1 MTIAVVGVDLS
12 KSVFQLSLADAKHHI
27 VDRKRLSRAQFH
39 RFLAQTVPVHL
50 VMEACGTSHY
60 WARTAQSLGHD
71 VKLLHAKYVKAYV
84 RRTKTDAADADALIL
99 ADRDDSLHAVPIKPE
114 ELQALQGLH
123 RIREQWK
130 RARTARICE
139 ARALLA
145 EFGVL
150 IPLGTRGIGK
160 QLTEGSE
167 HVPKLMQAALKDL
180 VHEIDDLAQRIK
192 RIDHEL
198 AAYADTNSDAQVLLG
213 IQGIGIIVATAFVA
227 RVPSISMFK
236 RGRSFASWL
245 GLTCREYSS
254 GQTRRLSRITKQGDR
269 YLRMMLIHGARAALM
284 AARRKAANGKELTR
298 LETWAVNTQARV
310 GHNKATVALAN
321 KMARIMWAVWT
332 RHESFN
338 GNDALRFAA

>member
-1 MTIAVVGVDLS
+1 MAIPVVGVDLS
-12 KSVFQLSLADAKHHI
+12 KSVFQLSIADCKHHV
-27 VDRKRLSRAQFH
+27 VDRKRFSRVQFN
-39 RFLAQTVPVHL
+39 RFLAQTGPVRL

-60 WARTAQSLGHD
+60 WARTALSLGHE

-84 RRTKTDAADADALIL
+84 RRTKTDAADADALVL
-99 ADRDDSLHAVPIKPE
+99 ADRDDSLHPIPLKSE

-130 RARTARICE
+130 QARIARICE

-145 EFGVL
+145 EFGISVPVGARSIGKKL
-150 IPLGTRGIGK
+150 TLGTEQAPMLIQPTLMDLIQEIGELEQRLK
-160 QLTEGSE
+160 RVG
-167 HVPKLMQAALKDL
+167 QA
-180 VHEIDDLAQRIK
+180 
-192 RIDHEL
+192 L
-198 AAYADTNSDAQVLLG
+198 AAYAGTNPDVQALLG
-213 IQGIGIIVATAFVA
+213 IQGIGITIATVFVA
-227 RVPSISMFK
+227 RVSSIHMFK
-236 RGRSFASWL
+236 RGRSFSSWL

-284 AARRKAANGKELTR
+284 AARRKAANGKQLTR

-332 RHESFN
+332 RHDTFN
-338 GNDALRFAA
+338 GDDTLRFAA

>member
-139 ARALLA
+139 ARA
-145 EFGVL
+145 
-150 IPLGTRGIGK
+150 
-160 QLTEGSE
+160 
-167 HVPKLMQAALKDL
+167 
-180 VHEIDDLAQRIK
+180 
-192 RIDHEL
+192 
-198 AAYADTNSDAQVLLG
+198 
-213 IQGIGIIVATAFVA
+213 
-227 RVPSISMFK
+227 
-236 RGRSFASWL
+236 
-245 GLTCREYSS
+245 
-254 GQTRRLSRITKQGDR
+254 
-269 YLRMMLIHGARAALM
+269 
-284 AARRKAANGKELTR
+284 
-298 LETWAVNTQARV
+298 
-310 GHNKATVALAN
+310 
-321 KMARIMWAVWT
+321 
-332 RHESFN
+332 
-338 GNDALRFAA
+338 

>member
-1 MTIAVVGVDLS
+1 MAIVVVGVDLS
-12 KSVFQLSLADAKHHI
+12 KSVFQLSLADAKHHV

-39 RFLAQTVPVHL
+39 RFLAQTVPVRL

-60 WARTAQSLGHD
+60 WGRTAQYFGHE

-99 ADRDDSLHAVPIKPE
+99 ADRDKSLHPIPVKSE

-130 RARTARICE
+130 RARTARISE

-145 EFGVL
+145 EFGIS
-150 IPLGTRGIGK
+150 IPKGARGVGK
-160 QLTEGSE
+160 QLTAGSE
-167 HVPKLMQAALKDL
+167 YSPILMQPALQDL
-180 VHEIDDLAQRIK
+180 TQEIDDLAQRIK
-192 RIDHEL
+192 RIDHAL
-198 AAYADTNSDAQVLLG
+198 AAYADTNPEAQVLLG
-213 IQGIGIIVATAFVA
+213 IQGVGVIVATAFVA
-227 RVPSISMFK
+227 RVPSIHVFN
-236 RGRSFASWL
+236 RGRSFACWL

-254 GQTRRLSRITKQGDR
+254 GQTRHLGRITKQGDR

-284 AARRKAANGKELTR
+284 AARRKAANDRRLTR
-298 LETWAVNTQARV
+298 LETWAVNTQARI

-321 KMARIMWAVWT
+321 KMARIIWAVWT
-332 RHESFN
+332 RHETFN
-338 GNDALRFAA
+338 GDDALRFAA

>member
-1 MTIAVVGVDLS
+1 MTISVVGVDLS
-12 KSVFQLSLADAKHHI
+12 KSVFQLSMADARHRV

-39 RFLAQTVPVHL
+39 RFLAQTTGVRL
-50 VMEACGTSHY
+50 VMEACGTSNH
-60 WARTAQSLGHD
+60 WGRTAQLHGHT

-84 RRTKTDAADADALIL
+84 RRTKTDAADADALVL
-99 ADRDDSLHAVPIKPE
+99 ADRDDSLHPIPLKSE

-130 RARTARICE
+130 RARIARICE

-145 EFGVL
+145 EFG
-150 IPLGTRGIGK
+150 ISASLGARGIGK
-160 QLTEGSE
+160 KLTLAAEQAPILIQLTLLDLIQEIGE
-167 HVPKLMQAALKDL
+167 LEQRLKR
-180 VHEIDDLAQRIK
+180 V
-192 RIDHEL
+192 DHAL
-198 AAYADTNSDAQVLLG
+198 AAYANTNADVQALLG
-213 IQGIGIIVATAFVA
+213 IQGVGITIATAFVA
-227 RVPSISMFK
+227 RVPSIQLFK

-254 GQTRRLSRITKQGDR
+254 GQTRRLSRITKQGDH

-284 AARRKAANGKELTR
+284 AARRKVANGKQLTC

-332 RHESFN
+332 RRDDFN
-338 GNDALRFAA
+338 GDYAQRFAA

>member
-1 MTIAVVGVDLS
+1 MTISIVGVDLS
-12 KSVFQLSLADAKHHI
+12 KSVFQVTIADAKHHVI
-27 VDRKRLSRAQFH
+27 ERKRLSRSQFH
-39 RFLAQTVPVHL
+39 RFLVQTGPMRL

-60 WARTAQSLGHD
+60 WARTAQSLDHE

-84 RRTKTDAADADALIL
+84 RRTKTDAADADALVL
-99 ADRDDSLHAVPIKPE
+99 ADRDDSLHPIPVKSE

-130 RARTARICE
+130 RARVARICE

-145 EFGVL
+145 EFGISV
-150 IPLGTRGIGK
+150 PAGARGICR
-160 QLTEGSE
+160 
-167 HVPKLMQAALKDL
+167 KLILANEQAPVLLQPTLLDLIREIADLEQHLKRVDQ
-180 VHEIDDLAQRIK
+180 A
-192 RIDHEL
+192 L
-198 AAYADTNSDAQVLLG
+198 AAYADTNPEVQALLG
-213 IQGIGIIVATAFVA
+213 IPGVGVTVATAFVA
-227 RVPSISMFK
+227 RVPSINLFK

-269 YLRMMLIHGARAALM
+269 YLRTMLIHGARAALM
-284 AARRKAANGKELTR
+284 AARRKAANGRQLTR
-298 LETWAVNTQARV
+298 LETWVVNTQARI

-321 KMARIMWAVWT
+321 KMARIMWAVWS
-332 RHESFN
+332 RHEAFD